1 MSWAW
6 GITKGRQT
14 GSWDPGAH
22 LSRTTMTIFS
32 ADAFF
37 TTWWAL
43 SVLHP
48 AQSRPS
54 ICRIWSPKR
63 SPTKDAGVLAW
74 TSCTKSPWRRQAP
87 QSVPPAQPEPRCL
100 LLGCCLPPDLLRAY
114 WALGLQLCT
123 ATYRVPHFPGEE
135 VSHTA
140 RKQRSQ
146 EFRSFPSIS
155 DDKASACNAGG
166 SVNPWVGKIF

>member
-74 TSCTKSPWRRQAP
+74 TSCTKSP
-87 QSVPPAQPEPRCL
+87 
-100 LLGCCLPPDLLRAY
+100 
-114 WALGLQLCT
+114 
-123 ATYRVPHFPGEE
+123 
-135 VSHTA
+135 
-140 RKQRSQ
+140 
-146 EFRSFPSIS
+146 
-155 DDKASACNAGG
+155 
-166 SVNPWVGKIF
+166 